1 MRGMLASRST
11 ALAARMTTFLRLRR
25 SLFGFGN
32 SMPTRLGRGIIV
44 VGRFAVVQALAQGL
58 GLIAGFILVRA
69 LDKPDY
75 ALYTLATTGINALV
89 MLSNGGIIDAAT
101 AIGGRAW
108 QDARHLGQVVAS
120 ALSFRKQLATMIVA
134 PVIVFLAWLFVRN
147 GASIGEVLVLSVT
160 AFLAAHFQLSTGILS
175 VVLRLRGMIR
185 ELQNLDLIGA
195 ALRTALVICLFL
207 VLDAELAT
215 TVAAVGAVATY
226 FFARRWVAGTLDYRS
241 EPDSAMLAQIGS
253 VVRRQW
259 LNDLV
264 FIFQGQIT
272 LLLLG
277 LFGGSDSVAN
287 FGALGRIAAL
297 FGIVNAIMQSIVLPR
312 YARCQEPKQWRQ
324 LYAAILL
331 GSVGVAAFAVG
342 ASLLLPYPLLW
353 ILGVKYQDLSYELV
367 LVVLNS
373 SLASIALITWGLNS
387 TRAWIIPAWL
397 NVPVVLASQG
407 LLMAAIGVASMVQM
421 LWIGIAWYGFAALFH
436 VGATFV
442 FSRGL
447 TRV

>member
-1 MRGMLASRST
+1 
-11 ALAARMTTFLRLRR
+11 MTPLFRLRR
-25 SLFGFGN
+25 SLFSFSD
-32 SMPTRLGRGIIV
+32 SMPARLGRGMIV
-44 VGRFAVVQALAQGL
+44 ISGFTIVQAVVQGL

-69 LDKPDY
+69 LDKHDY
-75 ALYTLATTGINALV
+75 ALYTLAITGINALV

-101 AIGGRAW
+101 ALGGRAW
-108 QDARHLGQVVAS
+108 QDARHLGQVIAS
-120 ALSFRKQLATMIVA
+120 ALRFRKQLATMIVA
-134 PVIVFLAWLFVRN
+134 PVILFLAWLLVRN

-160 AFLAAHFQLSTGILS
+160 AFLAAQFQLSTGILS
-175 VVLRLRGMIR
+175 VVLRLKGMIR
-185 ELQNLDLIGA
+185 ELQYLDLIGA
-195 ALRTALVICLFL
+195 ALRAALVICLFL

-215 TVAAVGAVATY
+215 AVALAGAGAGY
-226 FFARRWVAGTLDYRS
+226 FFAQRWVAGTLDYKTK
-241 EPDSAMLAQIGS
+241 PDSAMLAQIGS

-277 LFGGSDSVAN
+277 LFGGSESVAN

-312 YARCQEPKQWRQ
+312 YARCQEPMQLRQ
-324 LYAAILL
+324 LYAAILI
-331 GSVGVAAFAVG
+331 GSVGVAVLAVG
-342 ASLLLPYPLLW
+342 ASLLLPSPLLW
-353 ILGVKYQDLSYELV
+353 ILGARYQDLSYELV

-373 SLASIALITWGLNS
+373 SLGSIAFITWGLNS

-397 NVPVVLASQG
+397 NVPVVLASQI
-407 LLMAAIGVASMVQM
+407 LLMATIGVASMAQM

-436 VGATFV
+436 VSATFV
-442 FSRGL
+442 FSRGFS
-447 TRV
+447 RV

>member
-1 MRGMLASRST
+1 MPPL
-11 ALAARMTTFLRLRR
+11 LRLHR
-25 SLFGFGN
+25 SLLSFGN
-32 SMPTRLGRGIIV
+32 SVSPRLGRGIV
-44 VGRFAVVQALAQGL
+44 VISVFDIVQAVAQGF

-69 LDKPDY
+69 LDKHDY
-75 ALYTLATTGINALV
+75 ALYTLAITGINALM

-108 QDARHLGQVVAS
+108 QDARYLGQVIAS
-120 ALSFRKQLATMIVA
+120 ALRFRKELATMIVA
-134 PVIVFLAWLFVRN
+134 PVIAFLAWLLIRN
-147 GASIGEVLVLSVT
+147 GASICELIVLSVT
-160 AFLAAHFQLSTGILS
+160 AFLAAQFQLSTGILS

-195 ALRTALVICLFL
+195 GLRATLVICLFL
-207 VLDAELAT
+207 FLDAELAT
-215 TVAAVGAVATY
+215 AVAAAGAGATY
-226 FFARRWVAGTLDYRS
+226 FFARRWVAGTLDYRAK
-241 EPDSAMLAQIGS
+241 PDPAMLAQIGS

-297 FGIVNAIMQSIVLPR
+297 FGIVNAITQSIVLPR
-312 YARCQEPKQWRQ
+312 YARCQEPRQLRQ

-342 ASLLLPYPLLW
+342 ASLLFPNPLLW
-353 ILGVKYQDLSYELV
+353 ILGARYQNLPYELA

-373 SLASIALITWGLNS
+373 SLGSMAFLTWGLNS

-397 NVPVVLASQG
+397 NVPVVLVAQA
-407 LLMAAIGVASMVQM
+407 LLMATIGVGSMGQM
-421 LWIGIAWYGFAALFH
+421 LWIGIAWYGFASLFH
-436 VGATFV
+436 VGATLV
-442 FSRGL
+442 FSRGFS
-447 TRV
+447 RV